1 MRKGIMNSLERF
13 LEEVEH
19 SRDYEGQ
26 IIHTEVIPA
35 REAQYGTSK
44 EPLEPMVEQAL
55 RAQGIENLYSHQV
68 TAINA
73 IREGKHVVVVTST
86 ASGKTL
92 CYNIPILEEV
102 TRDPGARV
110 LYLYPTKALAQD
122 QLKKLVRYREIN
134 PMFLYESGTYDG
146 DTPTSTR
153 KKLRDSGNL
162 ILSNPDMLHSG
173 ILPNHTRWS
182 DFFANL
188 RFVVV
193 DEIHAYRG
201 IFGSNVANV
210 LRRLN
215 RICAHYGASPQFICC
230 SATIGNPKELAEKIT
245 GHEMLLVDNDGSP
258 RGPKRFVLWNPP
270 FIDEGKTER
279 KSPNA
284 EARHLMVDLIR
295 GGRDGTGG
303 VQTITF
309 VRARVLAEVLYR
321 YCQEDLRRVSPR
333 LANSIRAYRGGYL
346 PENRREIEQKLFSGE
361 LMGVVSTNAL
371 ELGIDIGSLDACII
385 VGYPG
390 TVASTWQQAGRAG
403 RGSDEALAILIAYNN
418 PIDQYLMKHPEYI
431 FGQSAESVVID
442 PRNPYIMVGHL
453 RCAANELPMNIE
465 DEKMFGE
472 LAPALL
478 EILQE
483 NEQVRLMGNE
493 WHWVGTGYPAADFG
507 LRDMAENNYTI
518 VDTTEDENKVIGMLD
533 EYSAFMTLHDQAM
546 YMHEAET
553 YFVQELNLDQKIAYV
568 EKVDPDYYT
577 QAVTETNIRV
587 DETEVEKNLMQS
599 SAYFGMVTVTSTT
612 IMFRKIK
619 FYSLD
624 SIGFGN
630 LDLPPQEL
638 NTSALW
644 ITPPPSALKRV
655 RDYGRIPSE
664 GMMGIG
670 NALTGVI
677 PLYVICDYTDIGPVV
692 DSSNMGT
699 PTIFV
704 YDKYQGGLGFAEKS
718 YEMLDEI
725 MERCLELIGECS
737 CEDGCPSCVGS
748 PSRSWSYFDADS
760 ESRERIPDKEAALII
775 LHEMLGKE
783 PYEPKPLPAERK
795 QIEAPPRDLKDIKR
809 LPENVEAKI
818 RKRILKFK
826 ERR

>member
-1 MRKGIMNSLERF
+1 MGDLEKF
-13 LEEVEH
+13 LEEIQH
-19 SRDYEGQ
+19 SRGYKEQ
-26 IIHTEVIPA
+26 IVHVESIPA
-35 REAQYGTSK
+35 REAQYGMPK
-44 EPLEPMVEQAL
+44 EPLESLVEQAL
-55 RAQGIENLYSHQV
+55 HNQGIERLYSHQV
-68 TAINA
+68 TAIDA
-73 IREGKHVVVVTST
+73 IREGKNVTVVTST

-92 CYNIPILEEV
+92 CYNIPILEQV
-102 TRDPGARV
+102 VRDPGSRV

-122 QLKKLVRYREIN
+122 QLKKIIRYIEIN
-134 PMFLYESGTYDG
+134 PMFAFESGTYDG

-188 RFVVV
+188 KYVVI

-210 LRRLN
+210 IRRLN
-215 RICAHYGASPQFICC
+215 RICAHYKSSPQFICC
-230 SATIGNPKELAEKIT
+230 SATIGNPKELAERVT
-245 GHEMLLVDNDGSP
+245 GHDMLLVDNDGSP
-258 RGPKRFVLWNPP
+258 KGPKKFALWNPP

-284 EARHLMVDLIR
+284 EARRLMVDLIR
-295 GGRDGTGG
+295 GGRDGSGG

-321 YCQEDLRRVSPR
+321 YCQEDLRKFTPR
-333 LANSIRAYRGGYL
+333 LADSIKAYRGGYL
-346 PENRREIEQKLFSGE
+346 PEARREIERKLFSGE

-371 ELGIDIGSLDACII
+371 ELGIDIGGLDACII

-403 RGSDEALAILIAYNN
+403 RGNEESLAILIAYNN
-418 PIDQYLMKHPEYI
+418 PIDQYLMKHPGYI
-431 FGQSAESVVID
+431 FGQTAENVVID
-442 PRNPYIMVGHL
+442 PQNPYIMVAHL
-453 RCAANELPMNIE
+453 RCAANELPINIH
-465 DEKMFGE
+465 DEQMFGE
-472 LAPALL
+472 MATALL
-478 EILQE
+478 ELLQE
-483 NEQVRLMGNE
+483 NEDVRLAGDE
-493 WHWVGTGYPAADFG
+493 WYWTGTGYPAAEFG

-518 VDTTEDENKVIGMLD
+518 VDTTEDDNKVIGMLD
-533 EYSAFMTLHDQAM
+533 EYSAFMTLHDQAI
-546 YMHEAET
+546 YMHNAEP
-553 YFVQELNLDQKIAYV
+553 YFVQELNLVQKIAYV
-568 EKVDPDYYT
+568 EKINPDYYT

-587 DETEVEKNLMQS
+587 DETETEKPMVKS
-599 SAYFGMVTVTSTT
+599 DAYFGMVTVTSTT

-638 NTSALW
+638 NTTALW
-644 ITPPPSALKRV
+644 ITPPPDALKRV
-655 RDYGRIPSE
+655 RDYGRIPGE

-699 PTIFV
+699 PTIFI

-718 YEMLDEI
+718 YEFLDEI
-725 MERCLELIGECS
+725 MERCLELISECS
-737 CEDGCPSCVGS
+737 CEEGCPSCVGS

-775 LHEMLGKE
+775 LHDMLGKE
-783 PYEPKPLPAERK
+783 PYVPKPLPAERGRA
-795 QIEAPPRDLKDIKR
+795 EAPPRDLKDIKR

-826 ERR
+826 EKR